1 MTHGL
6 SSHDAADG
14 EALWDAI
21 HDDEGYRA
29 AVRMADPMYG
39 VDSSIVNQIA
49 DEVVR
54 IVIEQGWRPTTPWE
68 VPT

>member
-1 MTHGL
+1 MSELHANDG
-6 SSHDAADG
+6 ADG

-29 AVRMADPMYG
+29 AVRMADVQHG

-49 DEVVR
+49 TEVVR
-54 IVIEQGWRPTTPWE
+54 VVVAQGWLPPKYDEKIR
-68 VPT
+68 